1 MQVVG
6 FTTDSD
12 DNRAIVGRR
21 LMPVHHPVGV
31 IGDEAKRVTER
42 HADPGGR
49 HVVDLP
55 ARLAVVQVDDRDAG
69 DRAGK
74 REVRP
79 RHDGIALVERMR
91 QSLDRSDRVA
101 LAPLSDFFEEE
112 FHVLRQSTQRPRA
125 RRPVPVSTPRI
136 GRTEQERH
144 CVPPEFRVID
154 AGTRNIRTD
163 DSVC

>member
-1 MQVVG
+1 MQGVG

-31 IGDEAKRVTER
+31 IGDEAKRLTER

-55 ARLAVVQVDDRDAG
+55 ARLAVVQVDDRDAS

-79 RHDGIALVERMR
+79 RGDGIALVERMR
-91 QSLDRSDRVA
+91 QSFDRSDRVA
-101 LAPLSDFFEEE
+101 QAPPGDFFEEE
-112 FHVLRQSTQRPRA
+112 FHVCPEYA
-125 RRPVPVSTPRI
+125 TPA
-136 GRTEQERH
+136 GSSPCS
-144 CVPPEFRVID
+144 CVDTANRSD
-154 AGTRNIRTD
+154 
-163 DSVC
+163 